1 MMRSVQRILA
11 VFESFTPRRTSL
23 SLQELADRIE
33 LPKSTA
39 FRIVQ
44 SLEKAGY
51 LVRLD
56 DRQYCLSFRFLRLAG
71 LVKSTLGIRE
81 IARPVMAEL
90 SEKTKEATSIHT
102 VIGKNRV
109 CIESVAA
116 ASTLRSVI
124 QPGEQVPLMA
134 GSASKVLLA
143 FMPKK
148 DLMAFVPSIAKG
160 TKRTQAA
167 VLDDLESVR
176 QHGYAVSHGERLLGV
191 SAISAPI
198 KDVNEEVKYCLSL
211 GGPSIRVQAHE
222 KTFIKLVTEAAA
234 EISLQFGGG
243 IDTEAVSEDDPA

>member
-1 MMRSVQRILA
+1 MMRSVERILA
-11 VFESFTPRRTSL
+11 IFESFSSDRTSL
-23 SLQELADRIE
+23 SLQELADRIG

-81 IARPVMAEL
+81 IARPVMVEL
-90 SEKTKEATSIHT
+90 SEKTQEATSIHT
-102 VIGKNRV
+102 VIAPNRV

-124 QPGEQVPLMA
+124 QPGEQVPLLA

-143 FMPKK
+143 YMPKK
-148 DLMAFVPSIAKG
+148 ELGAFLPAIAKG

-167 VLDDLESVR
+167 VQEELKRIQEA
-176 QHGYAVSHGERLLGV
+176 GYAVSHGERLLGV

-198 KDVNEEVKYCLSL
+198 FDVNEEVKYCLSL
-211 GGPSIRVQAHE
+211 GGPSVRIQANE
-222 KTFIKLVTEAAA
+222 KALVKMVIQAAA
-234 EISLQFGGG
+234 EISRQFGGG
-243 IDTEAVSEDDPA
+243 SGAA

>member
-11 VFESFTPRRTSL
+11 IFESFSTERTSL

-81 IARPVMAEL
+81 IARPVMVDL
-90 SEKTKEATSIHT
+90 SEKTQEATSIHT
-102 VIGKNRV
+102 VIGSSRV

-124 QPGEQVPLMA
+124 QPGEQVPLLA

-143 FMPKK
+143 YMPKK
-148 DLMAFVPSIAKG
+148 ELSGFLSAIAKG
-160 TKRTQAA
+160 TKRTQTA
-167 VLDDLESVR
+167 VQEELRHVLEA
-176 QHGYAVSHGERLLGV
+176 GYAVSHGERLLGV

-198 KDVNEEVKYCLSL
+198 FDVNEEVKYCLSL
-211 GGPSIRVQAHE
+211 GGPSVRIQANEKNLIKMVVQ
-222 KTFIKLVTEAAA
+222 AAA
-234 EISLQFGGG
+234 EISRQFGGG
-243 IDTEAVSEDDPA
+243 AGAAG

>member
-11 VFESFTPRRTSL
+11 IFESFSTERTSL

-81 IARPVMAEL
+81 IARPVMVDL
-90 SEKTKEATSIHT
+90 SEKTQEATSIHT
-102 VIGKNRV
+102 VIGSSRV

-124 QPGEQVPLMA
+124 QPGEQVPLLA

-143 FMPKK
+143 YMPKK
-148 DLMAFVPSIAKG
+148 ELAGYLSAIAKG
-160 TKRTQAA
+160 TKRTQTAVQEELRH
-167 VLDDLESVR
+167 VLDA
-176 QHGYAVSHGERLLGV
+176 GYAVSHGERLLGV

-198 KDVNEEVKYCLSL
+198 FDVNEEVKYCLSL
-211 GGPSIRVQAHE
+211 GGPSVRIQANEKNLTKMVVQ
-222 KTFIKLVTEAAA
+222 AAA
-234 EISLQFGGG
+234 EISRQFGGG
-243 IDTEAVSEDDPA
+243 AGAAG